1 MIDPNVW
8 TKFFILLVGI
18 GIGFCIACLAS
29 AKIVAQNCDL
39 KKQLEKVKAERNL
52 LLTLNRQLSVSNPN
66 VQVIEIND
74 HRLDDHDYFE
84 EF

>member
-1 MIDPNVW
+1 MVDPNVW
-8 TKFFILLVGI
+8 TKFFILLVGV

-39 KKQLEKVKAERNL
+39 KKQLEKVRAERNL
-52 LLTLNRQLSVSNPN
+52 LLTLNRQATYNNPN
-66 VQVIEIND
+66 VKIIELPSSRHEEQN
-74 HRLDDHDYFE
+74 YFH

>member
-1 MIDPNVW
+1 MVDPNVW
-8 TKFFILLVGI
+8 TKFFILLVGV
-18 GIGFCIACLAS
+18 GIGFCVACLAS

-52 LLTLNRQLSVSNPN
+52 LLTLNRQAAYSNPN
-66 VQVIEIND
+66 VKIIELPGSKHEEQN
-74 HRLDDHDYFE
+74 YFH